1 MLEMNVGQA
10 KSCLPRD
17 LATKDAAADELISQ
31 RSMRSF
37 VPGRCSTTRA
47 PVIMSLCRTRMTYV
61 CSSSSFV
68 FVAAC
73 GDDRCAT
80 SWDLTQFLE
89 ALRHDDFDTAW
100 SLLSDWP
107 RTWCVK
113 LTLLPPPCSCAWAP
127 SAPQRLTT
135 GKIPIRYSGLR
146 ALLKLT
152 ERLRVAL
159 QVTVRRTF
167 ADPAFANASLVEAYA
182 HRKTLH
188 PEFAGSTR
196 PGTTLM
202 CRGLTLSR

>member
-113 LTLLPPPCSCAWAP
+113 LTLLP
-127 SAPQRLTT
+127 
-135 GKIPIRYSGLR
+135 LR
-146 ALLKLT
+146 ALVPGLPPHHSDSPLGKFPSVIAACVPCSNLLSDFVWPSKL
-152 ERLRVAL
+152 
-159 QVTVRRTF
+159 
-167 ADPAFANASLVEAYA
+167 P
-182 HRKTLH
+182 
-188 PEFAGSTR
+188 
-196 PGTTLM
+196 
-202 CRGLTLSR
+202 